1 MVIGLC
7 EVLFPN
13 VIADLLLLAA
23 AIASVRLSLLPPD
36 VIVPEMVVPSPILY
50 SYCIFDLKL
59 AWLHN

>member
-36 VIVPEMVVPSPILY
+36 VIVPEMVVPSPIFIFVLY
-50 SYCIFDLKL
+50 L
-59 AWLHN
+59 